1 MTCCSTIKKVALG
14 TVLAAGGLGLVFG
27 TSAPSYVRTA
37 FHKVRNNAKNAVPVQ
52 FEIDRARDEIARL
65 EPAIKENIAS
75 LAQAQVEVEHLER
88 EIKTVQANLDTEKK
102 NLTALRSSLDSGEV
116 RLAGTVNY
124 SADEVKVDLARRFDH
139 IKATNQ
145 ILENKQATLKA
156 KQKSVLAAREV
167 LSKMAAAKKELIA
180 KIDNIEAQL
189 KMMEATKATNEF
201 TFDDSA
207 LSRAKESVSDLEKRL
222 EVIAKTA
229 EMEGKYT
236 EGGMPI
242 VIEPKRDILKEID
255 AEFGP
260 AVKKTSSDKS
270 L

>member
-65 EPAIKENIAS
+65 EPAIKENIAT

-116 RLAGTVNY
+116 RLAGNVSY

-156 KQKSVLAAREV
+156 KQKSVVAAREM

-222 EVIAKTA
+222 EVIAKTS
-229 EMEGKYT
+229 EMEGKYA

>member
-37 FHKVRNNAKNAVPVQ
+37 FHKVRHNAKNAVPVQ
-52 FEIDRARDEIARL
+52 FEIDRARDEVARL

-75 LAQAQVEVEHLER
+75 LAQALVDVEHLEG

-116 RLAGTVNY
+116 RLAGNISY

-139 IKATNQ
+139 IKATAQ
-145 ILENKQATLKA
+145 FLENKQATLKA
-156 KQKSVLAAREV
+156 KQKSVAAARQM
-167 LSKMAAAKKELIA
+167 LSQMAATKKELLA
-180 KIDNIEAQL
+180 KIDSIEAQL
-189 KMMEATKATNEF
+189 KMIEATKSTNEF

-207 LSRAKESVSDLEKRL
+207 LSRAKESVTDLEKRL
-222 EVIAKTA
+222 EVITKTT
-229 EMEGKYT
+229 EMEGKYS